1 MMFSSI
7 TLLCAGCLLAVVN
20 AGKLVYYS
28 NQSPPK
34 PLQDTAP
41 TANYWPNYDVLPI
54 EEYDVGPYPSAWY
67 PLPWQPVPLAPLE
80 VAPLPTQTNSVV
92 AVESR
97 QIESTTT
104 PAAQHD
110 PDEAATVPEGR
121 HLHHKHKKHH
131 KHHKHQTASV
141 TYIEPE
147 EFHNANVGQLRMTI
161 LQIEHKLQELK
172 LQLFGSRT
180 LAFEDDDRDEEEV
193 NNSNLQ
199 IGEDV
204 KRLEENKQSIDD
216 QTEVTTLTS
225 ILEEDHDLGKILL
238 DDNTPAA
245 ELEVEHREMD
255 AGPFDKG
262 RSLTENV
269 QMWFEGLDLG
279 KIAALPLQESEER
292 KHDEDEVDVL
302 DAIDVRGAVL
312 NK

>member
-1 MMFSSI
+1 M
-7 TLLCAGCLLAVVN
+7 
-20 AGKLVYYS
+20 
-28 NQSPPK
+28 
-34 PLQDTAP
+34 
-41 TANYWPNYDVLPI
+41 
-54 EEYDVGPYPSAWY
+54 
-67 PLPWQPVPLAPLE
+67 
-80 VAPLPTQTNSVV
+80 
-92 AVESR
+92 
-97 QIESTTT
+97 
-104 PAAQHD
+104 
-110 PDEAATVPEGR
+110 
-121 HLHHKHKKHH
+121 
-131 KHHKHQTASV
+131 

-180 LAFEDDDRDEEEV
+180 LAFEDADRDRDEEEV

-204 KRLEENKQSIDD
+204 KRLEDIKESVAD
-216 QTEVTTLTS
+216 QMEVTTLTS
-225 ILEEDHDLGKILL
+225 ILEEDRDVGKILL
-238 DDNTPAA
+238 DDNSDKPAA

-292 KHDEDEVDVL
+292 EHDEDEVDVL